1 MNASDFRALFEKC
14 FSTLFDGSEE
24 FDGAMRYACFGG
36 GKRVRPVG
44 VYLGAASVSAAPP
57 LDEVLSLAGAIE
69 LVHSSSLVH
78 DDLPAMDNDDY
89 RRGRL
94 TVHKKF
100 GEAAAILV
108 GDALLSR
115 AAQVL
120 ASGAVQFGRKYAAAA
135 AVMTKA
141 AEDMVRGQVYDLA
154 GMRTEEEFRKM
165 YALKTGALIRAAF
178 VAGATVAGADDK
190 QIRLVAEYAEALG
203 LGFQIADDLL
213 DEGEENSLVAVIGAE
228 RGRKLLDECTERAVR
243 CAGGLPFGEELAAFA
258 EQLRIRKN

>member
-1 MNASDFRALFEKC
+1 MNVSDFRALFEKC

-24 FDGAMRYACFGG
+24 FDDAMRYACFGG

-69 LVHSSSLVH
+69 LVHSYSLVH

-120 ASGAVQFGRKYAAAA
+120 ASGAVQFGIKYAAAA

-258 EQLRIRKN
+258 EQLRLRKN